1 MRQKNSKP
9 LRPLTEEERKE
20 IVDYFEANAG
30 YLHYLARLFISRPED
45 EEDVIQ
51 NCLLHVIDHIDTFL
65 SLNAK
70 RKNAYAARI
79 IHNLC
84 IDDFRRQKRVE
95 LTPLDDQMLEIRPS
109 SPEAVPGSDTH
120 LALLDLA
127 ANMPEKEWYVLQQL
141 YLEGASKESV
151 AAALHCS
158 PQSVRSLACKARASA
173 RKILNIRKG
182 GRNEN
187 G

>member
-30 YLHYLARLFISRPED
+30 YLHYLARLFISMPED

-51 NCLLHVIDHIDTFL
+51 DCILHVIDHIDTFL

-70 RKNAYAARI
+70 SKNAYAARI
-79 IHNLC
+79 IHNSC
-84 IDDFRRQKRVE
+84 IDDFRRQTRVE
-95 LTPLDDQMLEIRPS
+95 QILENRPS
-109 SPEAVPGSDTH
+109 SPDAIPGSDTH

>member
-1 MRQKNSKP
+1 MGQKNSKP
-9 LRPLTEEERKE
+9 VRPLTAEECKE

-30 YLHYLARLFISRPED
+30 YLHYLAQLFVSRLED

-51 NCLLHVIDHIDTFL
+51 DCILHMIDHIDTFH

-70 RKNAYAARI
+70 RKNAYVARI

-84 IDDFRRQKRVE
+84 VDEFRRQKRVE
-95 LTPLDDQMLEIRPS
+95 LTPLDDQILDNRS
-109 SPEAVPGSDTH
+109 SSLEAVPGSDTH

-127 ANMPEKEWYVLQQL
+127 ANLPEKEWYVLQQL
-141 YLEGASKESV
+141 YLDGASKESV
-151 AAALHCS
+151 AEALHCS
-158 PQSVRSLACKARASA
+158 PNSIRSIASKARASA